1 MPDWARERPIL
12 RGTSTRR
19 QRGTKGP
26 LISSAASLGTR
37 CRRSVEADVSCDGS
51 GASRLDARRCHGY
64 SRGRPLLPPSSRHP
78 RLHRDWI
85 WFQMGTRL
93 PGDPAGFVAE
103 SRTGARPEHRRPSL
117 CSLVSDFQGPSSD
130 LHLRRE
136 LQGQKD
142 LALREQQER
151 GSIRT
156 HSFADRFQR
165 LRGCR
170 RLAGRSGTWNS
181 GSRRR
186 PQGPGRGRSFRPY
199 STGHLSLS
207 DLPRRMT
214 RK

>member
-1 MPDWARERPIL
+1 MVFLGHRWPVSAVSFRPLALLRNQEPYFAPRRTIVVFGPIRESR
-12 RGTSTRR
+12 
-19 QRGTKGP
+19 
-26 LISSAASLGTR
+26 
-37 CRRSVEADVSCDGS
+37 CDGS

-78 RLHRDWI
+78 KLHRDWI

-103 SRTGARPEHRRPSL
+103 SRTRARPEHRRPSL
-117 CSLVSDFQGPSSD
+117 CPLVSDFQGPSSD

-136 LQGQKD
+136 LQGQED

-181 GSRRR
+181 GSRRS
-186 PQGPGRGRSFRPY
+186 PQGPGRARSFRAY
-199 STGHLSLS
+199 STGHLSLP
-207 DLPRRMT
+207 DLLWRIT